1 MQLPGIFKQLFGT
14 TMAEYSVDV
23 GKEQTKVKNCVLLF
37 EIWVGHD
44 LNSIMAL
51 NGILAISIITD
62 HR

>member
-1 MQLPGIFKQLFGT
+1 
-14 TMAEYSVDV
+14 MAEYSVDV